1 MRDLTQQEVNIVS
14 GGAVSGESQGG
25 LVGGY
30 IGYIATGGNPLG
42 GLIGGYI
49 GSWLGGSGAVTG
61 GKDIRLKYVVQ

>member
-1 MRDLTQQEVNIVS
+1 MRELTQHEVNIVG
-14 GGAVSGESQGG
+14 GGAVSGEAQGG

-30 IGYIATGGNPLG
+30 IGLIATGGNPLG

-61 GKDIRLKYVVQ
+61 GKDIRVRYAVQ